1 MSKRVEK
8 YIDSYTRNCSNE
20 LVSVQDRNGEDSY
33 YPWLTPDHARSIA
46 QIAREDAID
55 ETVDW
60 LKKYLRENNYSGI
73 IDLCDEYIHSM
84 VKTKYIDNINNEHI
98 K

>member
-1 MSKRVEK
+1 MGKRVEE
-8 YIDSYTRNCSNE
+8 YIENYTNRCSNAYWDKNGGDSYS
-20 LVSVQDRNGEDSY
+20 
-33 YPWLTPDHARSIA
+33 PWLTPDHARSIA

-60 LKKYLRENNYSGI
+60 LKKYLREHNYSGI
-73 IDLCDEYIHSM
+73 IDLCDEYIRSM
-84 VKTKYIDNINNEHI
+84 IKTKYIDNINNEYI